1 MRTSSELSIIDVLT
15 KSSQFLVR
23 HGVPNSKLDAEWLV
37 SHVLKC
43 KRIELYLRYEELLS
57 EEILNQIRALV
68 LQRAKRVPLQHILG
82 TVQFAGLSLN
92 CDSRALVPRNETEFF
107 VDLLLQHLSSEF
119 DGTIVDLGTGSGAII
134 LGLCALMPK
143 AKGFG
148 LDNSEAALSL
158 VRENVIKSSMS
169 QRVKVLRFNWYK
181 DDLAIKPIN
190 LIVSNPPYLSQYDW
204 LDADPEV
211 KEYDP
216 KCALVASNGGM
227 ADIEKIVEMAG
238 EILEPTNYLALEFGD
253 SQSKEIAQLL
263 KDNFE
268 CKFFNDQYSVKRFV
282 LACKK

>member
-1 MRTSSELSIIDVLT
+1 MKTSSELSIIDVLT

-23 HGVPNSKLDAEWLV
+23 HGVPNSKIDAEWLV

-43 KRIELYLRYEELLS
+43 KRLELYLRYEELLK
-57 EEILNQIRALV
+57 EEVLNQIRTLV
-68 LQRAKRVPLQHILG
+68 LKRARRVPLQHILG

-107 VDLLLQHLSSEF
+107 VDLLRKHFSPEF

-143 AKGFG
+143 SKGFG
-148 LDNSEAALSL
+148 LDNSEVALSL

-169 QRVKVLRFNWYK
+169 QRVKLLRFDWHQ
-181 DDLAIKPIN
+181 DVLPIKPIN
-190 LIVSNPPYLSQYDW
+190 LIVSNPPYLSQCDW
-204 LDADPEV
+204 LATNPEV

-216 KCALVASNGGM
+216 KCALVASDEGM
-227 ADIEKIVEMAG
+227 ADIKKIAELASV
-238 EILEPTNYLALEFGD
+238 ILEPKNYLALEFGH
-253 SQSKEIAQLL
+253 SQSKKVAELL

-282 LACKK
+282 IACKK